1 MVTDMTY
8 AFEGQDAVISPQLV
22 YYKDIIAD
30 NIKKMIGI
38 AGGAERLW
46 PHVKT
51 HKMIEVVK
59 MMMAEGIDKFKCATV
74 AEAEM
79 CGEAKAAKVT
89 LAYPLV
95 GPNIARFLRLM
106 ESYPETEFFAVSDCT
121 KQVELIGKA
130 ATEKGVSVNLLM
142 DVDTGQHRTG
152 AALDKVEEYYQAWA
166 GIPGIVM
173 RGLHCYDGHRHE
185 SDIEVRNREV
195 TAVDE
200 QIAKIKG
207 RLQEAGYDCGI
218 LIMGGT
224 PSFPCHQKLNQEY
237 LSPGTCIIQDAG
249 YEAAYRDL
257 DFVPGAAVLTRV
269 VSVPGNNTFTLDMGT
284 KAVATDPNPER
295 AVLVGMEYAKT
306 VLQNEEHWVVEVPA
320 EHAADIPEVGTV
332 LFAIPM
338 HVCPTS
344 ALYPEVPVVSG
355 GKLADWWQVT
365 ARNRRITI

>member
-1 MVTDMTY
+1 MNDHAY

-30 NIKKMIGI
+30 NIEKTIKI
-38 AGGAERLW
+38 AGGTERLW

-59 MMMAEGIDKFKCATV
+59 MMMAKGIDKFKCATI

-79 CGEAKAAKVT
+79 CGEAKAARVT
-89 LAYPLV
+89 LAYPLL
-95 GPNIARFLRLM
+95 GPNIERFLRLM
-106 ESYPETEFFAVSDCT
+106 EVYPDTEFFAVSDCA

-130 ATEKGVSVNLLM
+130 AQEKGVSVNLLM

-152 AALDKVEEYYQAWA
+152 VPLDQVVECYQAWA
-166 GIPGIVM
+166 AIPGIVM
-173 RGLHCYDGHRHE
+173 RGMHCYDGHRHE
-185 SDIEVRNREV
+185 SDYEVRNREV
-195 TAVDE
+195 TALDE
-200 QIAKIKG
+200 QIAEIKSK
-207 RLQEAGYDCGI
+207 LQEAGADCGI

-224 PSFPCHQKLNQEY
+224 PSFPCHQKLNGEY

-249 YEAAYRDL
+249 YREAYKDL

-269 VSVPGNNTFTLDMGT
+269 VSIPGNNTFTLDMGT
-284 KAVATDPNPER
+284 KAVATDPAPER

-306 VLQNEEHWVVEVPA
+306 VLQNEEHWVVEVPP
-320 EHAADIPEVGTV
+320 EHAGDIPEVGTV
-332 LFAIPM
+332 MFAIPV

-344 ALYPEVPVVSG
+344 ALYPEVPVISDR
-355 GKLADWWQVT
+355 KLTDWWQVT
-365 ARNRRITI
+365 ARNRKITI

>member
-1 MVTDMTY
+1 MTY

-22 YYKDIIAD
+22 YYKDIIVD
-30 NIKKMIGI
+30 NIEKMIAL
-38 AGGAERLW
+38 AGGTERPW

-51 HKMIEVVK
+51 HKMIEGVK
-59 MMMAEGIDKFKCATV
+59 MMMAQGIDRVKCATI

-79 CGEAKAAKVT
+79 CGEAKASRVA

-95 GPNIARFLRLM
+95 GPNIARFLCLM
-106 ESYPETEFFAVSDCT
+106 EAYPQTEFFAVSDCT
-121 KQVELIGKA
+121 KQVEMIGKA
-130 ATEKGVSVNLLM
+130 AQEKGRKVQLLM

-152 AALDKVEEYYQAWA
+152 VLPERVEECYRAWA
-166 GIPGIVM
+166 AIEGIEM

-195 TAVDE
+195 AAADE
-200 QIAKIKG
+200 KIAGIKG
-207 RLQEAGYDCGI
+207 RLQGAGYDCSI

-224 PSFPCHQKLNQEY
+224 PSFPCHQKLNKEY

-295 AVLVGMEYAKT
+295 AVLAGMEYAKT

-320 EHAADIPEVGTV
+320 EHVGDIPEVGTV
-332 LFAIPM
+332 MFAVPM

-355 GKLADWWQVT
+355 GKLEGWWQVT
-365 ARNRRITI
+365 ARNRKITI

>member
-1 MVTDMTY
+1 MSDQAY

-30 NIKKMIGI
+30 NIEKMIAI

-59 MMMAEGIDKFKCATV
+59 MLMARGIDKFKCATI

-79 CGEAKAAKVT
+79 CGDAGAAKVT

-95 GPNIARFLRLM
+95 GPNIERFFCLA
-106 ESYPETEFFAVSDCT
+106 EAYPQTEFFAVSDCG

-130 ATEKGVSVNLLM
+130 ALKKGMAANLLM

-152 AALDKVEEYYQAWA
+152 VPLDKVEECYQAWA
-166 GIPGIVM
+166 AVPGIVM

-185 SDIEVRNREV
+185 SDYEERNREV
-195 TAVDE
+195 AALDE
-200 QIAKIKG
+200 QIAAIKE
-207 RLQEAGYDCGI
+207 RLLKAGMDCGI

-224 PSFPCHQKLNQEY
+224 PSFPCHQKLNKEY

-249 YEAAYRDL
+249 YREAYRDL
-257 DFVPGAAVLTRV
+257 DFVPGAAVLARV

-284 KAVATDPNPER
+284 KAVATDPAPER

-320 EHAADIPEVGTV
+320 EHAGDIPEVGTV
-332 LFAIPM
+332 MFAIPM

-355 GKLADWWQVT
+355 GKLAGWWQVT
-365 ARNRRITI
+365 ARNRKIRF

>member
-1 MVTDMTY
+1 MVENMTY

-30 NIKKMIGI
+30 NIKKMIAL
-38 AGGAERLW
+38 AGGTERLW

-51 HKMIEVVK
+51 HKMAGVVR
-59 MMMAEGIDKFKCATV
+59 MMMAEGIDKFKCATI

-79 CGEAKAAKVT
+79 CGEEKAARVT

-106 ESYPETEFFAVSDCT
+106 EVYPQTEFLAVSDCT
-121 KQVELIGKA
+121 KQVEKIGKA
-130 ATEKGVSVNLLM
+130 ALEKETEVELLM

-152 AALDKVEEYYQAWA
+152 VSLDKVEEYYRTWA
-166 GIPGIVM
+166 AMPGIVM

-185 SDIEVRNREV
+185 SDYEVRNREV
-195 TAVDE
+195 AAVDE
-200 QIAKIKG
+200 KIAEIKG

-224 PSFPCHQKLNQEY
+224 PSFPCHQKLNEEY

-249 YEAAYRDL
+249 YKAAYRDL

-284 KAVATDPNPER
+284 KAVAADPNPER

-306 VLQNEEHWVVEVPA
+306 VLQNEEHWVVEVPV
-320 EHAADIPEVGTV
+320 EHAGDIPEVGTV
-332 LFAIPM
+332 MFAIPM

-344 ALYPEVPVVSG
+344 ALYPEVPVVSD
-355 GKLADWWQVT
+355 GKLEDWWQVS
-365 ARNRRITI
+365 ARNRKITI